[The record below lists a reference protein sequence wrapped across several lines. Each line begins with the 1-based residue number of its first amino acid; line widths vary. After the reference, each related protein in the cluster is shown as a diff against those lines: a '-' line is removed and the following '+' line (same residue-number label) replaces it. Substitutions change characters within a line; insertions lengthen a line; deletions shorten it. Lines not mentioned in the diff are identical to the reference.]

1 MVVVET
7 AAPPAM
13 EGRPVIPAKEKRSVA
28 PYGLVGPALFLI
40 VATNI
45 VPGVWAFYL
54 SLREMLYFNDRG
66 FVGLENYIG
75 FLSAPSTWKA
85 IGVSLQFTFLSLIVG
100 GVIAL
105 LTALAVNRMGARGRF
120 LMTLFLIPWA
130 MSPLVVAI
138 LWKWI
143 LAPFDGGLLNGILA
157 FFAFGPVAVLSDGIG
172 SMAALVG
179 VAVWRTFAFAA
190 ILLLAGLAQIP
201 DDLYKAASVDGQSRW
216 EQFRRITVPLLKP
229 SILIVLATLTISY
242 FNEVQVIIGLTEGGP
257 IGSTQTLSYL
267 LYQTGFEESNQGYGN
282 AVAVVMF
289 LINMVLIL
297 LYVKFLGVG
306 VERRRKKAPKEVS
319 A

>member
-1 MVVVET
+1 MVALDSAT
-7 AAPPAM
+7 DPST
-13 EGRPVIPAKEKRSVA
+13 EGRPVVPSREKQSAV
-28 PYGLVGPALFLI
+28 PYGLIGPALFLI

-66 FVGLENYIG
+66 FVGFANYVEL
-75 FLSAPSTWKA
+75 LSAPSAWRA

-100 GVIAL
+100 GAIAL
-105 LTALAVNRMGARGRF
+105 LTALAVNSMGARGRL

-157 FFAFGPVAVLSDGIG
+157 FFAFGPVAVLSDNFG
-172 SMAALVG
+172 SMVGLVG

-216 EQFRRITVPLLKP
+216 EQFRRITLPLLKP

-289 LINMVLIL
+289 LINMLLIL

-306 VERRRKKAPKEVS
+306 VERRRKQSPKETK